1 MRFNWGTR
9 SAIDASWPV
18 KTAVAA
24 RSTRQARRV
33 FYLIA
38 CYLCCFNR
46 RLDRVIHGAIHDHDV
61 RSFIALAITSIVL
74 RWRTRSRH
82 RCDGSSCFEISNRNE
97 SELESREQQVRTSRR
112 KLEAFRAFQEKI
124 VVSGENFAAKQG
136 RLKRDCF
143 IRSSQ
148 RVDSVS
154 KLDEYNLSG
163 CRYFSWNAGIGYRNG
178 KRVVRESRGMNR

>member
-1 MRFNWGTR
+1 M
-9 SAIDASWPV
+9 
-18 KTAVAA
+18 
-24 RSTRQARRV
+24 

-38 CYLCCFNR
+38 CYLCCFNH

-61 RSFIALAITSIVL
+61 GSFIALAITSIVL

-82 RCDGSSCFEISNRNE
+82 RCDGTSCFEISNRNE
-97 SELESREQQVRTSRR
+97 SELESREQQVRTSEE
-112 KLEAFRAFQEKI
+112 EARGVSRDPRGF
-124 VVSGENFAAKQG
+124 SGENFAAKQS
-136 RLKRDCF
+136 RSQRDCF

-163 CRYFSWNAGIGYRNG
+163 CRYFSQNVGIGYRNG